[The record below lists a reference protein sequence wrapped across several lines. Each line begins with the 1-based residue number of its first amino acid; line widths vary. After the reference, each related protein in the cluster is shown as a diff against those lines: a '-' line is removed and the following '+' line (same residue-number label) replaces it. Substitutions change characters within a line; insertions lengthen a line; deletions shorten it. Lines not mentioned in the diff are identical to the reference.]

1 MPPTSP
7 APSPAPEPRPTPPAT
22 TPVGAGARV
31 GLMARLAAGPVVCD
45 GAMGTQLYAR
55 GVYLN
60 RCYDE
65 VNLTA
70 PDLVEGVHRDYV
82 RAGAEVLET
91 NSFGAN
97 PVKLHKHGLAERTE
111 EINRRA
117 VEIAR
122 KAAGDAVLVVGAV
135 GPLGIRMEPWG
146 STSVAEAQASFA
158 RQARALAE
166 AGVDGFCLETFGD
179 LTEIHA
185 AILACREV
193 APALPII
200 AQMTVDREGVGLF
213 GARPEDFGRRLDA
226 WGADVIGVNCSV
238 GPQVMLGVLERLRT
252 VTSKPLVVQPN
263 AGPPREV
270 DGRTM
275 FLCTPDYLE
284 KSARRFLEAGARL
297 LGGCCGTTPEH
308 VRALVK
314 AVKRGRAVDAGG
326 GARVAGVA
334 VAMPAAAPAGVEPA
348 PLASRSRLGRALVG
362 TERPLLVEL
371 LPPKG
376 RDVAPVLERAARLR
390 ALGVTA
396 INLPDGARAAAKMS
410 PLAVAVR
417 IQETTG
423 VEAVLH
429 VCCRDRN
436 LLGLQADLLAASAL
450 GLRDVL
456 LITGDPP
463 ILGDY
468 PDATAV
474 FDVDAIGL
482 TNVATRLNR
491 GLDLAGN
498 PTGPSTGF
506 VVGVGLNPTAVD
518 LDREIERFRWK
529 VDAGA
534 EYAITQPV
542 FDPDALFRFL
552 DRLGP
557 LPIPVLA
564 GIWPLQSVR
573 NAEFLATEVPGV
585 TVPDGVLARL
595 SAAGDAESQRRVGND
610 LAVEMALA
618 VADRVRGWQLSL
630 PFGRVEAAER
640 FLAPLRAAHPTAGVA
655 EEVRP

>member
-1 MPPTSP
+1 
-7 APSPAPEPRPTPPAT
+7 
-22 TPVGAGARV
+22 
-31 GLMARLAAGPVVCD
+31 MARLAAGPVVCD

-362 TERPLLVEL
+362 TERPLLV
-371 LPPKG
+371 
-376 RDVAPVLERAARLR
+376 
-390 ALGVTA
+390 
-396 INLPDGARAAAKMS
+396 
-410 PLAVAVR
+410 
-417 IQETTG
+417 
-423 VEAVLH
+423 
-429 VCCRDRN
+429 
-436 LLGLQADLLAASAL
+436 
-450 GLRDVL
+450 
-456 LITGDPP
+456 
-463 ILGDY
+463 
-468 PDATAV
+468 
-474 FDVDAIGL
+474 
-482 TNVATRLNR
+482 
-491 GLDLAGN
+491 
-498 PTGPSTGF
+498 
-506 VVGVGLNPTAVD
+506 
-518 LDREIERFRWK
+518 
-529 VDAGA
+529 
-534 EYAITQPV
+534 
-542 FDPDALFRFL
+542 
-552 DRLGP
+552 
-557 LPIPVLA
+557 
-564 GIWPLQSVR
+564 
-573 NAEFLATEVPGV
+573 
-585 TVPDGVLARL
+585 
-595 SAAGDAESQRRVGND
+595 
-610 LAVEMALA
+610 
-618 VADRVRGWQLSL
+618 
-630 PFGRVEAAER
+630 
-640 FLAPLRAAHPTAGVA
+640 
-655 EEVRP
+655 